1 MGVHFIWAVARE
13 LGSCQRQVRLQ
24 AVGELVEDGLL
35 RYGAKLSESLTQGME
50 PGASPWL
57 LALVPAFCCG
67 SLAEQHLSDVLESP
81 MARTGCP
88 WVGAWVPPLPGK
100 STIICQ
106 LLALYLA
113 PSRRPQTLGSGY
125 HQPPPPGE
133 REQCLCL
140 ARSCQ
145 SAHTLPVFVL

>member
-1 MGVHFIWAVARE
+1 M
-13 LGSCQRQVRLQ
+13 
-24 AVGELVEDGLL
+24 EDGLL